1 MISYWIGFKGIEVPG
16 FEVKKVALHKVD
28 VVTHAV
34 HAGVMARKCH
44 ILVVDIHVMNWGLNK
59 KEILD
64 E

>member
-1 MISYWIGFKGIEVPG
+1 MPG

-44 ILVVDIHVMNWGLNK
+44 ILVVDIHVINWGLNK